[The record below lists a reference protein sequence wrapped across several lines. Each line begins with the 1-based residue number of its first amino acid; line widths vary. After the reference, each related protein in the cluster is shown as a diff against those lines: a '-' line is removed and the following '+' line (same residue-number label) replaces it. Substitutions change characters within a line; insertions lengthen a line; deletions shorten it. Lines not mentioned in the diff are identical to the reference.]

1 MHNALTAAP
10 WGVKRCSPGFI
21 RGHAIVKIVNAT
33 LVATSLVA
41 ASLVTITPVAAQKLD
56 LSTVTCKQFLDSGER
71 TMSMVL
77 MWLTG
82 FFTDEDEPPVVDF
95 DKLKIDAG
103 KLGDYCRKNPTT
115 NLMNA
120 AEEVLQ

>member
-1 MHNALTAAP
+1 M
-10 WGVKRCSPGFI
+10 
-21 RGHAIVKIVNAT
+21 KIVSAF
-33 LVATSLVA
+33 LVAISLVA
-41 ASLVTITPVAAQKLD
+41 VSLVVSIPAAAQKLD

-82 FFTDEDEPPVVDF
+82 FFTDEDDPPSSTSTSSRRMP
-95 DKLKIDAG
+95 ASSS
-103 KLGDYCRKNPTT
+103 DYCRKNPTT
-115 NLMNA
+115 NLMTA

>member
-1 MHNALTAAP
+1 M
-10 WGVKRCSPGFI
+10 K
-21 RGHAIVKIVNAT
+21 IVKAN
-33 LVATSLVA
+33 LVAMSLVA
-41 ASLVTITPVAAQKLD
+41 ASLVTITPAAAQKLD

-82 FFTDEDEPPVVDF
+82 FFTDEDDPPVVDF
-95 DKLKIDAG
+95 DKLKTDAS

-115 NLMNA
+115 NLMTA

>member
-1 MHNALTAAP
+1 
-10 WGVKRCSPGFI
+10 
-21 RGHAIVKIVNAT
+21 
-33 LVATSLVA
+33 
-41 ASLVTITPVAAQKLD
+41 
-56 LSTVTCKQFLDSGER
+56 
-71 TMSMVL
+71 MVL

-82 FFTDEDEPPVVDF
+82 FLTDEDEPPIVDF

-115 NLMNA
+115 NLMTA

>member
-1 MHNALTAAP
+1 MKTISA
-10 WGVKRCSPGFI
+10 V
-21 RGHAIVKIVNAT
+21 
-33 LVATSLVA
+33 LVAIALVA
-41 ASLVTITPVAAQKLD
+41 APLVASAPAAAQKLD

-71 TMSMVL
+71 TVSMVL

-95 DKLKIDAG
+95 DKLKTDAG

-115 NLMNA
+115 NLMTA

>member
-1 MHNALTAAP
+1 M
-10 WGVKRCSPGFI
+10 
-21 RGHAIVKIVNAT
+21 KIVTAT
-33 LVATSLVA
+33 LVAISLVA
-41 ASLVTITPVAAQKLD
+41 ASPVTITPAAAQKLD

-82 FFTDEDEPPVVDF
+82 FLTDEDEPPIVDF

-115 NLMNA
+115 NLMTA

>member
-1 MHNALTAAP
+1 MSARVVIEDT
-10 WGVKRCSPGFI
+10 
-21 RGHAIVKIVNAT
+21 IVKIVSAF
-33 LVATSLVA
+33 LVAISLVVV
-41 ASLVTITPVAAQKLD
+41 SLVVPTPAAAQKFD

-82 FFTDEDEPPVVDF
+82 FFTDEDDPPVVDF
-95 DKLKIDAG
+95 DKLKTDAG
-103 KLGDYCRKNPTT
+103 KLTDYCRKNPTT
-115 NLMNA
+115 NLMTA

>member
-1 MHNALTAAP
+1 LSARVVIEDT
-10 WGVKRCSPGFI
+10 SET
-21 RGHAIVKIVNAT
+21 IVSAF
-33 LVATSLVA
+33 LVAISLVVV
-41 ASLVTITPVAAQKLD
+41 SLVVPTPAAAQKFD

-82 FFTDEDEPPVVDF
+82 FFTDEDDPPVVDF
-95 DKLKIDAG
+95 DKLKTDAG
-103 KLGDYCRKNPTT
+103 KLTDYCRKNPMT
-115 NLMNA
+115 NLMTA

>member
-1 MHNALTAAP
+1 
-10 WGVKRCSPGFI
+10 
-21 RGHAIVKIVNAT
+21 VKIISAN
-33 LVATSLVA
+33 LVAISLVA
-41 ASLVTITPVAAQKLD
+41 ASLVTMTPAAGQKLD

-77 MWLTG
+77 MWITG

-95 DKLKIDAG
+95 DKLKTDAG
-103 KLGDYCRKNPTT
+103 KLTDYCKKNPTT
-115 NLMNA
+115 NLMSA

>member
-1 MHNALTAAP
+1 
-10 WGVKRCSPGFI
+10 VKTISGFLF
-21 RGHAIVKIVNAT
+21 AIS
-33 LVATSLVA
+33 LVATSLVVSA
-41 ASLVTITPVAAQKLD
+41 PAAAQKLD

-82 FFTDEDEPPVVDF
+82 FFMDEDEPPVVDF
-95 DKLKIDAG
+95 DKLKTDAG
-103 KLGDYCRKNPTT
+103 KLSDYCRKNPAT
-115 NLMNA
+115 NLMTA

>member
-1 MHNALTAAP
+1 LSARVIIEDT
-10 WGVKRCSPGFI
+10 
-21 RGHAIVKIVNAT
+21 IVKIVSAF
-33 LVATSLVA
+33 LVATSLMA
-41 ASLVTITPVAAQKLD
+41 TSLVASNPAAAQKLD

-82 FFTDEDEPPVVDF
+82 FFTDEDDPPVVDF
-95 DKLKIDAG
+95 DKLKVDAE
-103 KLGDYCRKNPTT
+103 KLGDYCRKNPAT
-115 NLMNA
+115 NLMSA

>member
-1 MHNALTAAP
+1 MVKIVSAFLVAISLTAA
-10 WGVKRCSPGFI
+10 
-21 RGHAIVKIVNAT
+21 
-33 LVATSLVA
+33 SLFVSA
-41 ASLVTITPVAAQKLD
+41 PAAAQKFD

-82 FFTDEDEPPVVDF
+82 FFTDEDDPPIVDF
-95 DKLKIDAG
+95 DKLKSDAV
-103 KLGDYCRKNPTT
+103 KLTDYCRKNPTT
-115 NLMNA
+115 NLMTA

>member
-1 MHNALTAAP
+1 MTDWIRWIAPAGVALTIA
-10 WGVKRCSPGFI
+10 SP
-21 RGHAIVKIVNAT
+21 AYAVQYLT
-33 LVATSLVA
+33 VA
-41 ASLVTITPVAAQKLD
+41 AAQKLD

-95 DKLKIDAG
+95 DKLKTDGG
-103 KLGDYCRKNPTT
+103 KLSDYCRKNPTT
-115 NLMNA
+115 NLMTA
-120 AEEVLQ
+120 AEEILQ

>member
-1 MHNALTAAP
+1 M
-10 WGVKRCSPGFI
+10 
-21 RGHAIVKIVNAT
+21 KIVSAF
-33 LVATSLVA
+33 LFVTSLAA
-41 ASLVTITPVAAQKLD
+41 ASFVVSAPAAAQKLD

-95 DKLKIDAG
+95 DKLKKDG
-103 KLGDYCRKNPTT
+103 EKLSDYCRKNPTT
-115 NLMNA
+115 NLMTA
-120 AEEVLQ
+120 AEEILQ